1 MNGYALDWLNL
12 LARWAHLIAAISWI
26 GASFFFVWLDDHL
39 RPAGEEDAR
48 RGVAGELWSVHGG
61 GFYHNQKF
69 PTGPRGEALARDLH
83 WFYWEAYSTWLS
95 GLALL
100 AIVYWADAGAML
112 VDPAVLAIPAGAA
125 IALSAATLAVGWL
138 VYDALCR
145 LLADRP
151 AVVWTAI
158 AAFVVAATIALFH
171 LFAARAAA
179 LHVGAMFGTIMV
191 ANVLFVIIPGQR
203 RVVAQLRRGEP
214 PDPRAGALGKTRSV
228 HNTYF
233 TLPVLFT
240 MISAHYP
247 MAYAGRF
254 GWLVLLA
261 LCGAGVLVRRFFV
274 LTHQQRIVVALP
286 ASAAIIIVLAAI
298 LVAPRPVH
306 GAPVAFAEV
315 QPIVARRCA
324 VCHSARPTE
333 DGFASAPMGVLLD
346 TPEHIAANAQRI
358 QAQAVS
364 SHAMPLG
371 NVTRMTDGERA
382 ALGDWIAAGAST
394 R

>member
-26 GASFFFVWLDDHL
+26 GASFFFVWLDDRL
-39 RPAGEEDAR
+39 RPAAHDDAR
-48 RGVAGELWSVHGG
+48 RGISGELWSVHGG

-69 PTGPRGEALARDLH
+69 PTGPRGEPLARDLH

-112 VDPAVLAIPAGAA
+112 VDPAVLAIPPGAA
-125 IALSAATLAVGWL
+125 IALSAATLAAGWL

-145 LLADRP
+145 LLPDRT
-151 AVVWTAI
+151 AVLWTAI
-158 AAFVVAATIALFH
+158 GAFVATATFALFH

-179 LHVGAMFGTIMV
+179 LHVGAMLGTIMV

-203 RVVAQLRRGEP
+203 KVVAQLRRGET
-214 PDPRAGALGKTRSV
+214 PDPRPGTFAKMRSV

-254 GWLVLLA
+254 GWVVLLA
-261 LCGAGVLVRRFFV
+261 LCAAGVLVRRFFV
-274 LTHQQRIVVALP
+274 LTHEQRIVVALP
-286 ASAAIIIVLAAI
+286 ATAAVIIVLAAV

-306 GAPVAFAEV
+306 GAPVTFGEV

-324 VCHSARPTE
+324 VCHASRPTE
-333 DGFASAPMGVLLD
+333 AGFTSAPMGVLLD
-346 TPEHIAANAQRI
+346 TPEHIVANAQRI
-358 QAQAVS
+358 QVQAVS

-371 NVTRMTDGERA
+371 NATHMTDGERA
-382 ALGDWIAAGAST
+382 TLGDWIAAGASQ